1 MVANAIPALVNAAAL
16 VVSALL
22 VISVAMTNSLDVRNY
37 IKHKLNGSRV
47 VITIQV
53 VKMAINA

>member
-1 MVANAIPALVNAAAL
+1 M

-22 VISVAMTNSLDVRNY
+22 VINVALTNSVDVRNY
-37 IKHKLNGSRV
+37 IKHKLNGSRA